1 MNEVKINKTIKYVN
15 SPSTITVDG
24 VKYPVVNDIREAVE
38 MLKNGITIARFE
50 FGDSMSPVLVSGE
63 YCIVEP
69 IKELEGINNIGI
81 GDAVLCKVGDHLM
94 THMVLMISDSAY
106 DGTKYL
112 IGNTWMQYY
121 GWTDTIYGIAKGTKI
136 IETPDDIVEV

>member
-1 MNEVKINKTIKYVN
+1 
-15 SPSTITVDG
+15 
-24 VKYPVVNDIREAVE
+24 

-69 IKELEGINNIGI
+69 IKELEGINNIAI

-121 GWTDTIYGIAKGTKI
+121 GWTDTIYGIAKGTNV

>member
-1 MNEVKINKTIKYVN
+1 MNEVKIDKTIKYVK

-24 VKYPVVNDIREAVE
+24 IEYPVVNDIREAVE

-69 IKELEGINNIGI
+69 IKEVEGTNNIAI

-121 GWTDTIYGIAKGTKI
+121 GWTDTIYGIAKGTNV

>member
-24 VKYPVVNDIREAVE
+24 IEYPVVNDIREAVE

-63 YCIVEP
+63 YCFVEP
-69 IKELEGINNIGI
+69 IKELEGLNNIAI

-106 DGTKYL
+106 NGTKYL

-121 GWTDTIYGIAKGTKI
+121 GWTDTIYGIAKGTNV

>member
-1 MNEVKINKTIKYVN
+1 MNEVKINKTIKYVK

-63 YCIVEP
+63 YYIVEP
-69 IKELEGINNIGI
+69 IKELEGINNIAI